1 MSKNRNQKG
10 VALLF
15 ALGILSLILV
25 TGLAF
30 LGNSLISQKIAFNLQ
45 EANAAKVL
53 ARSAADRAIAQLAMF
68 NLLQAGY
75 HARYYAS
82 DASSVFS
89 RIDDA
94 VSAPAGAA
102 AIQTKDN
109 ADQSVTQDQ
118 LAGDKS
124 KLNVEVFRQ
133 GGSSYP
139 WYAGKNSRA
148 KWIYVHQN
156 GVESNGYTSN
166 TEPIIGRYAYQ
177 VLPQTSNSRVSLY
190 AVTKGSFSNMHPAV
204 ELPGG
209 SAKVKTAKQFR
220 WGIDVDELLIN
231 DALFKDWG
239 RADEPA
245 NTPVSADDRDFSQR
259 EFDTFF
265 NIFSGNNSPLYLS
278 DSATDPQKKT
288 VEVRKRWVKNIFTEG
303 MGRVAREAY
312 PDNST
317 LPYNGLRKWYSRFN
331 LGEFKPYFDAN
342 KTDGIWYSRFR
353 SEIPEVDSAVEE
365 KKAIDE
371 LKNGLAIAST
381 TKSVLDYLAGDAL
394 VPFVDGYVKDREYS
408 SPVGLPFLRRLGHN
422 DEKGS
427 FSKIEYLRK
436 QIAANLNDYCDAD
449 SIPTSDVSAKTW
461 STLIKSGNLPNYTG
475 NEKTPYIN
483 ELAFGFKLSDAKFA
497 AGAGKFDFEANLNAE
512 VIAELI
518 RIYKN
523 VVPDNI
529 TTAELEGHIRSMEV
543 TFKIAVKG
551 KASGT
556 YTKSDGTPGNITNLT
571 LDYDST
577 EATASTPAKFEG
589 KDFKIQFDSGVVGG
603 GPYWIKNKVLDGDP
617 ATVKISLYDKL
628 KTLAEA
634 AQSDCS
640 GRDVTFDVVP
650 EKIEVQISKL
660 SFNLGNIV
668 LTAELPKDD
677 GSGTSERVG
686 IDFVKFPADT
696 SGTELIAVTDS
707 EKKSFESLAAVNKD
721 GIFHAGSLQ
730 AIDPRQNLN
739 AKFQSN
745 GVAASSNVKDSDW
758 YLNVTPAIKFQAEG
772 WEWGEDKLA
781 TRVAEAEVNKCSKP
795 DTPCLAD
802 AYPTV
807 IEAQNRDIE
816 KVADPAW
823 RGDGDDKHISTAVI
837 RNAPMRSPWELGFIH
852 RGIPFQTINLKKAGD
867 IDGGELLA
875 LDALGSINCS
885 TWNEAGGTKYAYG
898 DAGILEQIKMT
909 EYNKSYGKIDLAEL
923 KKDSPAWA
931 MGSNVDSYNKAIF
944 QSLFHKLWRCTPQ
957 EFIERSKYVNSFDG
971 TVPSQGSEPI
981 SNPITDGEWDNFKN
995 ISDKMLRTQLLVS
1008 DELRAKL
1015 STGTND
1021 AQQEELIGRTFNLIE
1036 GSSCSVPNTFQ
1047 IVIVA
1052 QTIRDLS
1059 GDVIRQNSK
1068 SEIVKSSDSVN
1079 PSAPGTIGKGLGR
1092 EAELGRFDAHIGS
1105 DLGESVYF
1113 DEILSECRMLVT
1125 VEKIHYLETVGTA
1138 KVPRARLRVKQIEY
1152 LD

>member
-94 VSAPAGAA
+94 VSAPAGAT
-102 AIQTKDN
+102 AILTKNN

-118 LAGDKS
+118 LSGEKS
-124 KLNVEVFRQ
+124 KLNVDVFRS
-133 GGSSYP
+133 GSSRYP
-139 WYAGKNSRA
+139 WYAGKSSRA
-148 KWIYVHQN
+148 KWIYVHKN

-190 AVTKGSFSNMHPAV
+190 AVTKGSFGNVHPAV
-204 ELPGG
+204 EQPD
-209 SAKVKTAKQFR
+209 SADKVKIAKQFR

-239 RADEPA
+239 GADKSTGP
-245 NTPVSADDRDFSQR
+245 TPDGNDLSQR

-265 NIFSGNNSPLYLS
+265 NIFSGTGSPLYLS
-278 DSATDPQKKT
+278 NSATDPQKKT
-288 VEVRKRWVKNIFTEG
+288 VEVRKRWVRNIFTEG

-312 PDNST
+312 PDNSS
-317 LPYNGLRKWYSRFN
+317 LPYSGLRKWYSRFN

-353 SEIPEVDSAVEE
+353 SKIPETDNADEE

-371 LKNGLAIAST
+371 LKNGLVIPPST
-381 TKSVLDYLAGDAL
+381 TKSVLDYLAGDAP

-422 DEKGS
+422 DEMGG
-427 FSKIEYLRK
+427 FSKIEDLRK

-449 SIPTSDVSAKTW
+449 SIPTSDVAADKWKDLVDKTDDD
-461 STLIKSGNLPNYTG
+461 LPKFTG
-475 NEKTPYIN
+475 NEQTPYIN
-483 ELAFGFKLSDAKFA
+483 ELAFGFKMSD
-497 AGAGKFDFEANLNAE
+497 GKITAETGKCDFEAKFTPE
-512 VIAELI
+512 IIAELI
-518 RIYKN
+518 RVYKST
-523 VVPDNI
+523 PGI
-529 TTAELEGHIRSMEV
+529 TGTQLHGFIKSLGV
-543 TFKIAVKG
+543 TLKVTV
-551 KASGT
+551 SGT
-556 YTKSDGTPGNITNLT
+556 ATGSYKKSVDGVETTVTVPEFNLND
-571 LDYDST
+571 LLIEGSDISYS
-577 EATASTPAKFEG
+577 EFKNKKFE
-589 KDFKIQFDSGVVGG
+589 IPFDTGVG
-603 GPYWIKNKVLDGDP
+603 GPYWVKNFQFTDAADVIS
-617 ATVKISLYDKL
+617 VKASLYQKL
-628 KTLAEA
+628 REL
-634 AQSDCS
+634 S
-640 GRDVTFDVVP
+640 GTTDNEVSFTVNP
-650 EKIEVQISKL
+650 TKIKVEISKV
-660 SFNLGNIV
+660 SFNLGNLV
-668 LTAELPKDD
+668 LTATVD
-677 GSGTSERVG
+677 GKENVG
-686 IDFVKFPADT
+686 IDFVRFINPP
-696 SGTELIAVTDS
+696 GDS
-707 EKKSFESLAAVNKD
+707 ETFSVTSDKAKEYTSMTDLSKD
-721 GIFHAGSLQ
+721 GIFHVGVMQ

-739 AKFQSN
+739 AVFQRN
-745 GVAASSNVKDSDW
+745 GTSVSTSLKSSDW
-758 YLNVTPAIKFQAEG
+758 LLSKDASLQFTADDSK
-772 WEWGEDKLA
+772 WEWGNLT
-781 TRVAEAEVNKCSKP
+781 TRVTGGGINTYSNPSAPKY
-795 DTPCLAD
+795 AD
-802 AYPTV
+802 GSEMT
-807 IEAQNRDIE
+807 AQNHCDTE
-816 KVADPAW
+816 ETKDPAW
-823 RGDGDDKHISTAVI
+823 SEDSKEKHISTAVI

-852 RGIPFQTINLKKAGD
+852 RGIPFQTINLKKAGG
-867 IDGGELLA
+867 IDGGELL
-875 LDALGSINCS
+875 DPGALGSINCS
-885 TWNEAGGTKYAYG
+885 TWNEAEGTKYAYG

-909 EYNKSYGKIDLAEL
+909 EYNKSYGKVDLAEL

-931 MGSNVDSYNKAIF
+931 MGSSVESYNKAIF
-944 QSLFHKLWRCTPQ
+944 QSLFHKLGRCTAQ
-957 EFIERSKYVNSFDG
+957 KFIERSKFVNFFKDS
-971 TVPSQGSEPI
+971 VPDWGDEI
-981 SNPITDGEWDNFKN
+981 SNPITNAEWGIFKGLSDNMF
-995 ISDKMLRTQLLVS
+995 RTQLL
-1008 DELRAKL
+1008 ENENLRSKL
-1015 STGTND
+1015 ALGTND

-1059 GDVIRQNSK
+1059 DDVIRQNSK
-1068 SEIVKSSDSVN
+1068 SEIVKSSDSD
-1079 PSAPGTIGKGLGR
+1079 KGLGR
-1092 EAELGRFDAHIGS
+1092 MAELGRFDAHIGS